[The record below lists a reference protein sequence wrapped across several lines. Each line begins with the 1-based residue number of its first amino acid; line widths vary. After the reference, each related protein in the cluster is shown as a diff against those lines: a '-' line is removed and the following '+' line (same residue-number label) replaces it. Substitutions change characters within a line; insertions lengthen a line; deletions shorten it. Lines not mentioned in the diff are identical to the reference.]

1 MNMKRILVILVFVL
15 VLTLGAAGAAYA
27 VTHGELDGEGHPY
40 VGLALFYDSEDNY
53 MWRCSGTLIGE
64 KLFLTAGHCTYGTSY
79 AKVMFD
85 SDLEQLEWVND
96 DLGYV
101 SCDPYTCYEGLTEAH
116 PGYDDYWTQFPNTY
130 DLGLVH
136 LKKKLRM
143 DNYGE
148 VAGLGALDGL
158 ETKLG
163 QKDLIVRT
171 VGFGLQSGQ
180 PRWENEKIRYT
191 STSKIIELNSAN
203 TGGYG
208 IHTSNNPSES
218 QGEGGACM
226 GDSGG
231 PIFYPEDSNIVV
243 AVVSWGNNYNCVGA
257 DYGYRT
263 DTQIAHD
270 FIFGQ

>member
-1 MNMKRILVILVFVL
+1 MLRKLFILTLTLVLLLVIASV
-15 VLTLGAAGAAYA
+15 AYA
-27 VTHGELDGEGHPY
+27 ITYGELDGEGHPY
-40 VGLALFYDSEDNY
+40 VGLALFYDDGDNY
-53 MWRCSGTLIGE
+53 LWRCSGTLIGE

-101 SCDPYTCYEGLTEAH
+101 SCDPYTCYEGWTEAH
-116 PGYDDYWTQFPNTY
+116 PEYDDYWSQFPNTY

-136 LKKKLRM
+136 LKKKVKM
-143 DNYGE
+143 ENYGE
-148 VAGLGALDGL
+148 VADVGALDGL

-163 QKDLIVRT
+163 QKDLIIRT
-171 VGFGLQSGQ
+171 VGYGLQSGY
-180 PRWENEKIRYT
+180 PREENEKIRYT

-203 TGGYG
+203 TGGFG
-208 IHTSNNPSES
+208 IHTSNNPSEV

-231 PIFYPEDSNIVV
+231 PIFYPADSNIVV
-243 AVVSWGNNYNCVGA
+243 GVVSWGNNYNCVGA

-263 DTQIAHD
+263 DTQIGHD